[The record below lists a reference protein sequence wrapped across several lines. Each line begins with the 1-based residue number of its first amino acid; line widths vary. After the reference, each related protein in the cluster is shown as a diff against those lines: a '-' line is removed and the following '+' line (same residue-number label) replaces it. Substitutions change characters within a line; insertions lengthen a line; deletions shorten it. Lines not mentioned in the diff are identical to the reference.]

1 MITVLVELTEQEL
14 KAMEFLVDDPEQW
27 IIDAAKNKAL
37 QAIELYVKE
46 SSDKQPEKLT
56 ELEKEAIVAA
66 GSLETAKVRNIL
78 KKGV

>member
-1 MITVLVELTEQEL
+1 MITVLVELTEQEF